1 MIQFDGS
8 INSQTLENGL
18 DRLQAGLGDFSP
30 SMGMI
35 AEDFRQMVA
44 EQFASA
50 GEAGGTP
57 WAALAA
63 STVRRKRGGGGI
75 LEGSGALEL
84 SLTEPGSPGHQE
96 AIDALSLAIG
106 TDLPYAMFHQAGA
119 GWGLGQATPPPPP
132 RHGHGVPMRP
142 ILVLTS
148 DRVQGWAGFIMEQI
162 QAAGRALGATQ
173 LGGANA
179 GL

>member
-18 DRLQAGLGDFSP
+18 GRLQARLGDFSP

-35 AEDFRQMVA
+35 AEDFRQMAA

-50 GEAGGTP
+50 GAAGGTP
-57 WAALAA
+57 WAPLAA
-63 STVRRKRGGGGI
+63 STLRRKRGGGGI

-84 SLTEPGSPGHQE
+84 SLTDPGSPDHQE
-96 AIDALSLAIG
+96 AIDNLSLAIG
-106 TDLPYAMFHQAGA
+106 TDLPYAMFHQTGA

-132 RHGHGVPMRP
+132 RRGHGVPMRP
-142 ILVLTS
+142 LLVLTP
-148 DRVQGWAGFIMEQI
+148 DRQERWVGFVFSEI
-162 QAAGRALGATQ
+162 QAEMRTLGAAE
-173 LGGANA
+173 LGGRNA
-179 GL
+179 AF